1 MTDADDTISSVDR
14 LKMIARCAEV
24 ALGQESPLSRQ
35 HALQEI
41 SKIALLGAV
50 QKSPVSDAVSAEG
63 ERCAKIAEQYDNYT
77 VDGRPSCTGAVI
89 AAAIRSTLPSG

>member
-1 MTDADDTISSVDR
+1 MDALD
-14 LKMIARCAEV
+14 
-24 ALGQESPLSRQ
+24 
-35 HALQEI
+35 EI
-41 SKIALLGAV
+41 IGHLGAA
-50 QKSPVSDAVSAEG
+50 QIQRAASDDKIIAEHIDAALDAAKRLRGGCSPGNVPAVAVTAER